1 MEARG
6 VVSMKLTIGS
16 KSLATAS
23 FIVKVQGNY
32 SIILGCDWIHTNRY
46 ISSTL
51 HQFIIQWI
59 DDENEVVHA
68 NASAY
73 IALVDTTTDWLQGST
88 QCQSGKNLIGYDFLS
103 ISNEGFVPVSIKSA
117 SEAWL
122 GNVVFQ

>member
-6 VVSMKLTIGS
+6 VVSMNLTIGS

-23 FIVKVQGNY
+23 FIIKVQGNY
-32 SIILGCDWIHTNRY
+32 SIILGCEWIHANRY
-46 ISSTL
+46 IYSTL
-51 HQFIIQWI
+51 HQFIIQW
-59 DDENEVVHA
+59 
-68 NASAY
+68 
-73 IALVDTTTDWLQGST
+73 TDWLQGST

-103 ISNEGFVPVSIKSA
+103 ISNEGFVPVSIKPA

>member
-32 SIILGCDWIHTNRY
+32 SIILGFDWIHTNRY

-88 QCQSGKNLIGYDFLS
+88 QCQSGKNLTG
-103 ISNEGFVPVSIKSA
+103 
-117 SEAWL
+117 
-122 GNVVFQ
+122 

>member
-6 VVSMKLTIGS
+6 VVSMNLTIGS

-23 FIVKVQGNY
+23 FIIKVQGNY
-32 SIILGCDWIHTNRY
+32 SIILGCEWIHANRY
-46 ISSTL
+46 IYSTL

-59 DDENEVVHA
+59 DDENEVVHV

-88 QCQSGKNLIGYDFLS
+88 QCQSGKNLTGCDFLS
-103 ISNEGFVPVSIKSA
+103 ISNEGFVPVSIKPA